1 LFKFIELLFLIIG
14 FLKDRRDKKMTEF
27 KLNLPVKVGLL
38 LVALSWFTFTAYEFL
53 VNIINGGGTRAG
65 FWIFFTDTASCFG
78 LGLRTAAGLIAVVTV
93 AAFLFK
99 EKIAV
104 PEVLLSLKWI
114 ILLEAGYNLITFLP
128 SAVWVTFVPIKGL
141 DFFATFM
148 DWTAPCWVEA
158 IAIPAVLAV
167 LILKLSPSKPIK
179 GAIKWAF
186 ITAAV
191 YLVGFWLNNTG
202 NWIGAIVTRGN
213 QYLTAEPLNIFSF
226 IVTAVGLLA
235 ITIYAAYAAKKVTRE
250 TFNQWHAIRMAGI
263 VISALGLYYFGTYLQ
278 YILFG
283 NVGGWS
289 SWNAWFLGHNV
300 DLWIMTLPILGL
312 PLLFYG
318 EKSSKNP
325 PPIQN
330 AVSV

>member
-1 LFKFIELLFLIIG
+1 LFKFIELLFLING
-14 FLKDRRDKKMTEF
+14 FLKEKGQKMTEF

-38 LVALSWFTFTAYEFL
+38 LVVLSWFTFTAYEFI

-93 AAFLFK
+93 VAFLFK
-99 EKIAV
+99 EKLAV
-104 PEVLLSLKWI
+104 PEVILSLKWVL
-114 ILLEAGYNLITFLP
+114 LLEAGYNLITFLP
-128 SAVWVTFVPIKGL
+128 SAVWATFVPLSGL
-141 DFFATFM
+141 DTLSTFM

-167 LILKLSPSKPIK
+167 LLVKMSPNKPAK
-179 GAIKWAF
+179 AAIKWAF
-186 ITAAV
+186 VAAAV
-191 YLVGFWLNNTG
+191 YILAFWLNNFG
-202 NWIGAIVTRGN
+202 NWIGAIASRGN

-226 IVTAVGLLA
+226 LVTAVGLFALLVYTVYVA
-235 ITIYAAYAAKKVTRE
+235 RKSGQE
-250 TFNQWHAIRMAGI
+250 SFNQWHAIKLAGI
-263 VISALGLYYFGTYLQ
+263 IISALGLYYFGTYLQ

-300 DLWIMTLPILGL
+300 DLWVMTLPLVGL

-318 EKSSKNP
+318 EKPEKNVAP
-325 PPIQN
+325 SQN
-330 AVSV
+330 VVSV

>member
-1 LFKFIELLFLIIG
+1 
-14 FLKDRRDKKMTEF
+14 MTEF
-27 KLNLPVKVGLL
+27 KLNLPIKVGLL
-38 LVALSWFTFTAYEFL
+38 LVTLSWFTFTAYEFI
-53 VNIINGGGTRAG
+53 VNLINGGGPRSG
-65 FWIFFTDTASCFG
+65 FWIFFTDTASGFG
-78 LGLRTAAGLIAVVTV
+78 LGLRAAAGLIAVVTV

-99 EKIAV
+99 EKIVV
-104 PEVLLSLKWI
+104 PEVLLSLKWV
-114 ILLEAGYNLITFLP
+114 ILLEAGYNLVTFLP
-128 SAVWVTFVPIKGL
+128 SAIWAIYPGQ
-141 DFFATFM
+141 FFNNFSISIFM
-148 DWTAPCWVEA
+148 EWTAPCWVEA

-167 LILKLSPSKPIK
+167 LILKISPSKPIK

-186 ITAAV
+186 ITAVV

-202 NWIGAIVTRGN
+202 NWIGATITRGN

-226 IVTAVGLLA
+226 LVTAVGLLA
-235 ITIYAAYAAKKVTRE
+235 ITVYAAYAAKKVTRE
-250 TFNQWHAIRMAGI
+250 SFNQWHAIRMAGI

-300 DLWIMTLPILGL
+300 DLWVMALPLLGL

-318 EKSSKNP
+318 GKSEETIS
-325 PPIQN
+325 PI
-330 AVSV
+330 